1 MSRRRSLRRSLAAL
15 LVAGVAT
22 GGLALAAAPAGAN
35 VRPGITV
42 THYQLTPTESYNV
55 CGGSNAILR
64 FVETYATYVVNC
76 GTGDVTI
83 YS

>member
-1 MSRRRSLRRSLAAL
+1 LPKPPTGAAT
-15 LVAGVAT
+15 AGL
-22 GGLALAAAPAGAN
+22 GIAAAPAGAN

-42 THYQLTPTESYNV
+42 THYQLTPTESFNV

-64 FVETYATYVVNC
+64 FHETDATFVVDC